1 MVSKGISDGKINAP
15 GTSSSNDTAPILEET
30 KMRLKFK
37 NDLLRQ
43 NKVTYNHEKIVNLY
57 IVSEIRSTFT
67 SQSTFTP
74 KDSLFG
80 AVRLTKISGIS
91 KYKYSGYSICFDSK
105 GRFLHADVT

>member
-1 MVSKGISDGKINAP
+1 M
-15 GTSSSNDTAPILEET
+15 APILEET

-57 IVSEIRSTFT
+57 LYIVYEISSTFT

-74 KDSLFG
+74 KNSLFG
-80 AVRLTKISGIS
+80 AVRLTKISDIS
-91 KYKYSGYSICFDSK
+91 KYKYSGYGICFDSK
-105 GRFLHADVT
+105 GRILHTDVI